1 MIVLISTINDT
12 MKNMYTYSFN
22 LTHIYFLF
30 SFSFSFFFLFF
41 IYRFENFGI
50 NNGDQA
56 GWRSWMGNGFYVD
69 DGAHHIYAKQ
79 CSFYGCEKLG
89 VFVGDI
95 GTSVMVRLFSLQF
108 LFFVS
113 SC

>member
-1 MIVLISTINDT
+1 
-12 MKNMYTYSFN
+12 
-22 LTHIYFLF
+22 
-30 SFSFSFFFLFF
+30 
-41 IYRFENFGI
+41 
-50 NNGDQA
+50 
-56 GWRSWMGNGFYVD
+56 MGNGFYVD